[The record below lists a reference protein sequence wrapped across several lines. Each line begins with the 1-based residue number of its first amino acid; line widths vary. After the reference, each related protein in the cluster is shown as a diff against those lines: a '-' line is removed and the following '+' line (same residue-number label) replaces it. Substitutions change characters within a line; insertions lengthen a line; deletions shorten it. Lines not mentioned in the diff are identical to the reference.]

1 MCIRDS
7 INFIQYISAGLE
19 TKNKVFLL
27 DAMALIYRAHFAF
40 SKNPIVNSKGIN
52 TSAVY
57 GFLNTLLELLNK
69 EKPTHLAVAF
79 DTKSPTFRSEIF
91 TEYKANRERQPEDI
105 QVAIPII
112 KNFLEHLNIKIVE
125 LDGFEADDIIGTL
138 SGVLSEEEETQVF
151 MMTPDKDFAQLVKEN
166 VFLYKPAFMGRGV
179 DILGVKEVLEKFK
192 IKEVDQVIDF
202 LGLQG
207 DSVDNIPGIPGVGP
221 KTAQK
226 LLSEYGS
233 VEGILENKEKI
244 KGSVGMKV
252 RDNTESALMSKELA
266 KIKTD
271 ISLNIEINDLKI
283 KKANYSDLNRLLDEM
298 EFRTIKNRMISSGLL
313 LEQEEGQLD
322 FFSNQTSAETEN
334 LNYKLIDKNKLDDLV
349 KSLALSKSICVDTET
364 SSLNIQ
370 EAELAGIALSDG
382 EKKGYYIPTVNDHNE
397 IINKLKPLLE
407 NPSIMIIGHNLK
419 YDLQIL
425 KKYNIN
431 IKENVFDT
439 MLAHYL
445 INPESS
451 HKLDVLSENYL
462 NHKCIPI
469 EDIIGKRGV
478 NQKKMTDL
486 DPKEIYVYACEDA
499 DITFRLKKIFEQELK
514 KNNLTK
520 LFYDLEIPLMFVLC
534 EIENNGVKID
544 SDFLSNMSTL
554 LTKKINETQK
564 SIYNIAGEEFNVAS
578 PKQLGI
584 ILFDKLKIE
593 ENPKKTKSGQ
603 YSTGEDILTKLSK
616 KSKIVSLVLEYREY
630 KKLLSTY
637 IDALPEMVSPYDK
650 LIHTDYAQAVTAT
663 GRLSSNKPNLQNIPI
678 RTQLGRKTRSAFVSR
693 TEGNFILAADY
704 SQIEL
709 RIIAS
714 FSEDKEM
721 INAFNNNKDIHS
733 ITASKV
739 FGVSLDD
746 VTQDMRRRAKEV
758 NFGIIYG
765 ISPFGLSQNLDIPR
779 GEAKEIIDA
788 YFDEFKNVKLYM
800 DRSIEEARSKKQVK
814 TLLGRR
820 RFLRDIDSRNY
831 TLRGFAERNAIN
843 SPIQGT
849 AADIIKLAM
858 VSISKWMKEN
868 NIKSKM
874 IMQVHDELVFDVERT
889 ELELL
894 SLNIKKIME
903 NVIKIKVPLLVEV
916 GHGKTWLE
924 AH

>member
-1 MCIRDS
+1 
-7 INFIQYISAGLE
+7 
-19 TKNKVFLL
+19 
-27 DAMALIYRAHFAF
+27 MALIYRAHFAF

-637 IDALPEMVSPYDK
+637 IDALPEMVSSYDK

-831 TLRGFAERNAIN
+831 TLRGFA
-843 SPIQGT
+843 
-849 AADIIKLAM
+849 
-858 VSISKWMKEN
+858 
-868 NIKSKM
+868 
-874 IMQVHDELVFDVERT
+874 
-889 ELELL
+889 
-894 SLNIKKIME
+894 
-903 NVIKIKVPLLVEV
+903 
-916 GHGKTWLE
+916 
-924 AH
+924 

>member
-1 MCIRDS
+1 
-7 INFIQYISAGLE
+7 
-19 TKNKVFLL
+19 
-27 DAMALIYRAHFAF
+27 MALIYRAHFAF

-637 IDALPEMVSPYDK
+637 IDALPEMVSSYDK

-874 IMQVHDELVFDVERT
+874 IMQVHDELVFDVEKT

-916 GHGKTWLE
+916 GYGKTWLE

>member
-1 MCIRDS
+1 
-7 INFIQYISAGLE
+7 
-19 TKNKVFLL
+19 
-27 DAMALIYRAHFAF
+27 MALIYRAHFAF

-69 EKPTHLAVAF
+69 EKPTHVAVAF
-79 DTKSPTFRSEIF
+79 DTKSPTFRSDIF
-91 TEYKANRERQPEDI
+91 SEYKANRERQPEDI

-112 KNFLEHLNIKIVE
+112 KNFLEHLNIKRVE

-138 SGVLSEEEETQVF
+138 SCFLSEEEDTQVF
-151 MMTPDKDFAQLVKEN
+151 MMTPDKDFAQLVKKN

-179 DILGVKEVLEKFK
+179 DILGVNEVLEKFK
-192 IKEVDQVIDF
+192 IKEVGQVIDF

-271 ISLNIEINDLKI
+271 ISLNIKINDLKN
-283 KKANYSDLNRLLDEM
+283 KKANYSELNKLLDEM
-298 EFRTIKNRMISSGLL
+298 EFRTIKNRMISSGIL

-322 FFSNQTSAETEN
+322 FFSNQSSVETEN
-334 LNYKLIDKNKLDDLV
+334 LKYKLIDKNNLDDLV
-349 KSLALSKSICVDTET
+349 KSLTLSKSLCVDTET

-370 EAELAGIALSDG
+370 EAELAGIALSNE
-382 EKKGYYIPTVNDHNE
+382 EKKGYYIPTLNDCDE
-397 IINKLKPLLE
+397 VIYKLKPLLE

-486 DPKEIYVYACEDA
+486 DPKDIYVYACEDA
-499 DITFRLKKIFEQELK
+499 DITFRLKNIFEQELK

-564 SIYNIAGEEFNVAS
+564 SIHKIAGEEFNVAS
-578 PKQLGI
+578 PKQLGV
-584 ILFDKLKIE
+584 ILFDKLKIDD
-593 ENPKKTKSGQ
+593 NPKKTKSGQ
-603 YSTGEDILTKLSK
+603 YSTSEDILTKLSK
-616 KSKIVSLVLEYREY
+616 KSKIVSLILEYREY

-637 IDALPEMVSPYDK
+637 IDALPQMVSSYDK

-693 TEGNFILAADY
+693 TKGNFILAADY

-739 FGVSLDD
+739 FGISLDD

-800 DRSIEEARSKKQVK
+800 DRSIEKAKSEKQVK

-831 TLRGFAERNAIN
+831 TLRGYAERNAIN

-858 VSISKWMKEN
+858 ISISKWMKEN

-874 IMQVHDELVFDVERT
+874 IMQVHDELVFDVEKT

-916 GHGKTWLE
+916 GYGKTWLE

>member
-1 MCIRDS
+1 M
-7 INFIQYISAGLE
+7 E

-40 SKNPIVNSKGIN
+40 SKNPIVNSKGVN

-69 EKPTHLAVAF
+69 EKPTHMAVAF

-112 KNFLEHLNIKIVE
+112 KNFLHHLNIRMVE
-125 LDGFEADDIIGTL
+125 LDGFEADDIIGTI
-138 SGVLSEEEETQVF
+138 SNVLSQEKDTSVF

-179 DILGVKEVLEKFK
+179 DVLGIKEVLDKFK
-192 IKEVDQVIDF
+192 INKINQVVDF

-226 LLSEYGS
+226 LLLEYGTI
-233 VEGILENKEKI
+233 EGIIENKEKI
-244 KGSVGMKV
+244 KGSVGLKV
-252 RDNTESALMSKELA
+252 RENTNSALMSKKLA
-266 KIKTD
+266 KIKID
-271 ISLNIEINDLKI
+271 IPLGIDIKDLKN
-283 KKANYSDLNRLLDEM
+283 KKANNKELTKLLDEM
-298 EFRTIKNRMISSGLL
+298 EFRTLKNRMVSYGVL
-313 LEQEEGQLD
+313 LEEEEGQLD
-322 FFSNQTSAETEN
+322 FFSNQFSVENDN
-334 LNYKLIDKNKLDDLV
+334 LNYTLVEKNNLDELV
-349 KSLALSKSICVDTET
+349 KTLSSSKNLCVDTET

-370 EAELAGIALSDG
+370 EAELAGVALSDE
-382 EKKGYYIPTVNDHNE
+382 EKKGYYIPTIDDCDYV
-397 IINKLKPLLE
+397 INKLKPLLE
-407 NPSIMIIGHNLK
+407 NPKTTIIGHNLK

-445 INPESS
+445 LNPESS

-469 EDIIGKRGV
+469 EDIIGKPGV
-478 NQKKMTDL
+478 NQKKMTEL
-486 DPKEIYVYACEDA
+486 PPKDIYMYACEDA
-499 DITFRLKKIFEQELK
+499 DITFRLKNIFEKDLK
-514 KNNLTK
+514 KNNLSK

-534 EIENNGVKID
+534 EIEDNGVKID
-544 SDFLSNMSTL
+544 IEFLSKMSQL
-554 LTKKINETQK
+554 LTKKIKETEK
-564 SIYNIAGEEFNVAS
+564 SIYKIAGEEFNVSS
-578 PKQLGI
+578 PKQLGV
-584 ILFDKLKIE
+584 ILFDKLKIDDK
-593 ENPKKTKSGQ
+593 PKKTKSGQ
-603 YSTGEDILTKLSK
+603 YSTGEDILVKLSK

-637 IDALPEMVSPYDK
+637 VDALPQMVSPKDN

-678 RTQLGRKTRSAFVSR
+678 RTTLGRKTRSAFVSR
-693 TEGNFILAADY
+693 NKGNFILAADY

-721 INAFNNNKDIHS
+721 INAFNNNKDIHA

-739 FGVSLDD
+739 FGVSLED

-765 ISPFGLSQNLDIPR
+765 ISPFGLSQNLDISR
-779 GEAKEIIDA
+779 AEAKEIIDA
-788 YFDEFKNVKLYM
+788 YFDEFKSVKLYM
-800 DRSIEEARSKKQVK
+800 ERSIKEAKEKKQVE

-843 SPIQGT
+843 SPIQGS

-858 VSISKWMKEN
+858 VAISKWMKDNE
-868 NIKSKM
+868 IKSKM
-874 IMQVHDELVFDVERT
+874 IMQVHDELVFDVDSSEID
-889 ELELL
+889 LL

-903 NVIKIKVPLLVEV
+903 SVIKIKVPLLVDV
-916 GHGKTWLE
+916 GYGKTWLE

>member
-1 MCIRDS
+1 MS
-7 INFIQYISAGLE
+7 VGLE

-69 EKPTHLAVAF
+69 EKPTHVAVAF
-79 DTKSPTFRSEIF
+79 DTKSPTFRSDIF
-91 TEYKANRERQPEDI
+91 SEYKANRERQPEDI

-112 KNFLEHLNIKIVE
+112 KNFLEHLNIKRVE

-138 SGVLSEEEETQVF
+138 SCVLSEEEDTQVF

-166 VFLYKPAFMGRGV
+166 VFLYKPAFMGRGI
-179 DILGVKEVLEKFK
+179 DILGVNEVLEKFK

-271 ISLNIEINDLKI
+271 ISLNIKINDLKN
-283 KKANYSDLNRLLDEM
+283 KKANYSELNKLLDEM
-298 EFRTIKNRMISSGLL
+298 EFRTIKNRMISSGIL

-322 FFSNQTSAETEN
+322 FFSNQSSVETEN
-334 LNYKLIDKNKLDDLV
+334 LKYKLIDKNNLDDLV
-349 KSLALSKSICVDTET
+349 KSLTLSKSLCVDTET

-370 EAELAGIALSDG
+370 EAELAGIALSNE
-382 EKKGYYIPTVNDHNE
+382 EKKGYYIPTLNDCDE
-397 IINKLKPLLE
+397 VIYKLKPLLE

-486 DPKEIYVYACEDA
+486 DPKDIYVYACEDA
-499 DITFRLKKIFEQELK
+499 DITFRLKNIFEKELK

-564 SIYNIAGEEFNVAS
+564 SIHKIAGEEFNVAS
-578 PKQLGI
+578 PKQLGV
-584 ILFDKLKIE
+584 ILFDKLKIDD
-593 ENPKKTKSGQ
+593 NPKKTKSGQ
-603 YSTGEDILTKLSK
+603 YSTSEDILTKLSK
-616 KSKIVSLVLEYREY
+616 KSKIVSLILEYREY

-637 IDALPEMVSPYDK
+637 IDALPQMVSSYDK

-693 TEGNFILAADY
+693 TKGNFILAADY

-739 FGVSLDD
+739 FGISLDD

-800 DRSIEEARSKKQVK
+800 DRSIEEAKSKKQVK

-858 VSISKWMKEN
+858 ISISKWMKEN

-874 IMQVHDELVFDVERT
+874 IMQVHDELVFDVEKT

-916 GHGKTWLE
+916 GYGKTWLE

>member
-1 MCIRDS
+1 
-7 INFIQYISAGLE
+7 
-19 TKNKVFLL
+19 
-27 DAMALIYRAHFAF
+27 MALIYRAHFAF

-233 VEGILENKEKI
+233 VEGILENREKI

-370 EAELAGIALSDG
+370 EAKLAGIALSDG

-499 DITFRLKKIFEQELK
+499 DITFRLKKVFEQELK

-874 IMQVHDELVFDVERT
+874 IMQVHDELVFDVEKT

>member
-1 MCIRDS
+1 M
-7 INFIQYISAGLE
+7 E

-192 IKEVDQVIDF
+192 IKEVNQVIDF

-874 IMQVHDELVFDVERT
+874 IMQVHDELVFDVEKT

>member
-1 MCIRDS
+1 
-7 INFIQYISAGLE
+7 
-19 TKNKVFLL
+19 
-27 DAMALIYRAHFAF
+27 MALIYRAHFAF

-69 EKPTHLAVAF
+69 EKPTHVAVAF
-79 DTKSPTFRSEIF
+79 DTKSPTFRSDIF
-91 TEYKANRERQPEDI
+91 SEYKANRERQPEDI

-112 KNFLEHLNIKIVE
+112 KNFLEQLNIKRVE

-138 SGVLSEEEETQVF
+138 SCVLSEEEDTQVF
-151 MMTPDKDFAQLVKEN
+151 MMTPDKDFAQLVKKN

-179 DILGVKEVLEKFK
+179 DILGVNEVLEKFK
-192 IKEVDQVIDF
+192 IKEVGQVIDF

-271 ISLNIEINDLKI
+271 ISLNIKINDLKN
-283 KKANYSDLNRLLDEM
+283 KKANYSELNKLLDEM
-298 EFRTIKNRMISSGLL
+298 EFRTIKNRMISSGIL

-322 FFSNQTSAETEN
+322 FFSNQSSVETEN
-334 LNYKLIDKNKLDDLV
+334 LKYKLIDKNNLDDLV
-349 KSLALSKSICVDTET
+349 KSLTLSKSLCVDTET

-370 EAELAGIALSDG
+370 EAELAGIALSNE
-382 EKKGYYIPTVNDHNE
+382 EKKGYYIPTVNDCDE
-397 IINKLKPLLE
+397 VIYKLKPLLE

-478 NQKKMTDL
+478 NQKKMTNL
-486 DPKEIYVYACEDA
+486 DPKDIYVYACEDA
-499 DITFRLKKIFEQELK
+499 DITFRLKNIFEKELK

-564 SIYNIAGEEFNVAS
+564 SIHKIAGEEFNVAS
-578 PKQLGI
+578 PKQLGV
-584 ILFDKLKIE
+584 ILFDKLKIDD
-593 ENPKKTKSGQ
+593 NPKKTKSGQ
-603 YSTGEDILTKLSK
+603 YSTSEDILTKLSK
-616 KSKIVSLVLEYREY
+616 KSKIVSLILEYREY

-637 IDALPEMVSPYDK
+637 IDALPQMVSSYDK

-693 TEGNFILAADY
+693 TKGNFILAADY

-739 FGVSLDD
+739 FGISLDD

-800 DRSIEEARSKKQVK
+800 DRSIEEAKSEKQVK

-858 VSISKWMKEN
+858 ISISKWMKEN

-874 IMQVHDELVFDVERT
+874 IMQVHDELVFDVEKA

-916 GHGKTWLE
+916 GYGKTWLE

>member
-1 MCIRDS
+1 
-7 INFIQYISAGLE
+7 
-19 TKNKVFLL
+19 
-27 DAMALIYRAHFAF
+27 MALIYRAHFAF
-40 SKNPIVNSKGIN
+40 SKNPIINSKGIN

-69 EKPTHLAVAF
+69 EKPTHVAVAF

-105 QVAIPII
+105 QVATPII
-112 KNFLEHLNIKIVE
+112 KNFLEHLNIKRVE
-125 LDGFEADDIIGTL
+125 LEGFEADDIIGTL
-138 SGVLSEEEETQVF
+138 SCVLSEEEDTQVF

-179 DILGVKEVLEKFK
+179 DILGVNEVLEKFK

-244 KGSVGMKV
+244 KGSIGMKV

-271 ISLNIEINDLKI
+271 ISLNIKINDLKN
-283 KKANYSDLNRLLDEM
+283 KKANYSELNKLLDEM
-298 EFRTIKNRMISSGLL
+298 EFRTIKNRMISSGIL
-313 LEQEEGQLD
+313 LEEEEGQLD
-322 FFSNQTSAETEN
+322 FFSNQSSVETEN
-334 LNYKLIDKNKLDDLV
+334 LKYKLIDKNNLDDLV
-349 KSLALSKSICVDTET
+349 KSLTLSKSLCVDTET

-370 EAELAGIALSDG
+370 EAELAGIALSNE
-382 EKKGYYIPTVNDHNE
+382 EKKGYYIPTLNDRDE
-397 IINKLKPLLE
+397 VIYKLKPLLE

-486 DPKEIYVYACEDA
+486 DPKDIYVYACEDA
-499 DITFRLKKIFEQELK
+499 DITFRLKNIFEKELK

-564 SIYNIAGEEFNVAS
+564 SIYKIAGEEFNVAS

-584 ILFDKLKIE
+584 ILFDKLKIDD
-593 ENPKKTKSGQ
+593 NPKKTKSGQ
-603 YSTGEDILTKLSK
+603 YSTSEDILTKLSK
-616 KSKIVSLVLEYREY
+616 KSKIVSLILEYREY

-637 IDALPEMVSPYDK
+637 IDALPQMVSSYDK

-693 TEGNFILAADY
+693 TKGNFILAADY

-714 FSEDKEM
+714 FSEDNEM

-739 FGVSLDD
+739 FGISLDD

-800 DRSIEEARSKKQVK
+800 DRSIEEAKSKKQVK

-858 VSISKWMKEN
+858 ISISKWMKEN

-874 IMQVHDELVFDVERT
+874 IMQVHDELVFDVEKT

-894 SLNIKKIME
+894 SINIKKIME

-916 GHGKTWLE
+916 GYGKTWLE

>member
-1 MCIRDS
+1 
-7 INFIQYISAGLE
+7 
-19 TKNKVFLL
+19 
-27 DAMALIYRAHFAF
+27 MALIYRAHFAF

-233 VEGILENKEKI
+233 VEGILENREKI

-283 KKANYSDLNRLLDEM
+283 KKANYSELNRLLDEM

-445 INPESS
+445 ITPESS

-874 IMQVHDELVFDVERT
+874 IMQVHDELVFDVEKT

-916 GHGKTWLE
+916 GYGKTWLE

>member
-1 MCIRDS
+1 M
-7 INFIQYISAGLE
+7 E

-40 SKNPIVNSKGIN
+40 SKNPIVNSKGLN
-52 TSAVY
+52 TSAIY

-69 EKPTHLAVAF
+69 EKPTHMAVAF

-112 KNFLEHLNIKIVE
+112 KNFLHHLNIRMVE
-125 LDGFEADDIIGTL
+125 LDGFEADDIIGTISNIL
-138 SGVLSEEEETQVF
+138 SQEKDTSVF

-179 DILGVKEVLEKFK
+179 DVLGIKEVLDKFK
-192 IKEVDQVIDF
+192 INKINQVVDF

-226 LLSEYGS
+226 LLLEYGTI
-233 VEGILENKEKI
+233 EGIIANKEKI
-244 KGSVGMKV
+244 KGSVGLKV
-252 RDNTESALMSKELA
+252 RENTNSALMSKKLA
-266 KIKTD
+266 KIKID
-271 ISLNIEINDLKI
+271 IPLGIDIKDLKN
-283 KKANYSDLNRLLDEM
+283 KKANNKELTKLLDEM
-298 EFRTIKNRMISSGLL
+298 EFRTLKNRMVSSGVL
-313 LEQEEGQLD
+313 LEEEEGQLD
-322 FFSNQTSAETEN
+322 FFSNQYSVEN
-334 LNYKLIDKNKLDDLV
+334 DKLNYTLVEKNNLDELV
-349 KSLALSKSICVDTET
+349 KTLSSSKNLCVDTET

-370 EAELAGIALSDG
+370 EAELAGVALSDE
-382 EKKGYYIPTVNDHNE
+382 EKKGYYIPTIDDCDYV
-397 IINKLKPLLE
+397 INKLKPLLE
-407 NPSIMIIGHNLK
+407 NPKTTIIGHNLK

-445 INPESS
+445 LNPESS

-469 EDIIGKRGV
+469 EDIIGKPGV
-478 NQKKMTDL
+478 NQKKMTEL
-486 DPKEIYVYACEDA
+486 SPKDIYMYACEDA
-499 DITFRLKKIFEQELK
+499 DITFRLKNIFEKDLK
-514 KNNLTK
+514 KNNLSK

-534 EIENNGVKID
+534 EIEDNGVKID
-544 SDFLSNMSTL
+544 IEFLSKMSQL
-554 LTKKINETQK
+554 LTKKIKETEK
-564 SIYNIAGEEFNVAS
+564 SIYKIAGEEFNVSS
-578 PKQLGI
+578 PKQLGV
-584 ILFDKLKIE
+584 ILFDKLKIDDK
-593 ENPKKTKSGQ
+593 PKKTKSGQ
-603 YSTGEDILTKLSK
+603 YSTGEDILVKLSK

-637 IDALPEMVSPYDK
+637 VDALPQMVSPKDN

-678 RTQLGRKTRSAFVSR
+678 RTTLGRKTRSAFVSR
-693 TEGNFILAADY
+693 NKGNFILAADY

-721 INAFNNNKDIHS
+721 INAFNNNKDIHA

-739 FGVSLDD
+739 FGVSLED

-765 ISPFGLSQNLDIPR
+765 ISPFGLSQNLDISR
-779 GEAKEIIDA
+779 AEAKEIIDA
-788 YFDEFKNVKLYM
+788 YFDEFKSVKLYM
-800 DRSIEEARSKKQVK
+800 ERSIKEAKEKKQVE

-843 SPIQGT
+843 SPIQGS

-858 VSISKWMKEN
+858 VAISKWMKDNE
-868 NIKSKM
+868 IKSKM
-874 IMQVHDELVFDVERT
+874 IMQVHDELVFDVDSSEID
-889 ELELL
+889 LL

-903 NVIKIKVPLLVEV
+903 SVIKIKVPLLVDV
-916 GHGKTWLE
+916 GYGKTWLE

>member
-1 MCIRDS
+1 
-7 INFIQYISAGLE
+7 
-19 TKNKVFLL
+19 
-27 DAMALIYRAHFAF
+27 MALIYRAHFAF

-69 EKPTHLAVAF
+69 EKPTHVAVAF
-79 DTKSPTFRSEIF
+79 DTKSPTFRSDIF
-91 TEYKANRERQPEDI
+91 SEYKANRERQPEDI

-112 KNFLEHLNIKIVE
+112 KNFLEHLNIKRVE

-138 SGVLSEEEETQVF
+138 SCVLSEEEDTQVF

-179 DILGVKEVLEKFK
+179 DILGVNEVLEKFK

-244 KGSVGMKV
+244 KGSIGMKV

-271 ISLNIEINDLKI
+271 ISLNIKINDLKN
-283 KKANYSDLNRLLDEM
+283 KKANYSELNKLLDEM
-298 EFRTIKNRMISSGLL
+298 EFRTIKNRMISSGIL

-322 FFSNQTSAETEN
+322 FFSNQSSVETEN
-334 LNYKLIDKNKLDDLV
+334 LKYKLIDKNNLDDLV
-349 KSLALSKSICVDTET
+349 KSLTLSKSLCVDTET

-370 EAELAGIALSDG
+370 EAELAGIALSNE
-382 EKKGYYIPTVNDHNE
+382 EKKGYYIPTLNDCDE
-397 IINKLKPLLE
+397 VIYKLKPLLE

-486 DPKEIYVYACEDA
+486 DPKDIYVYACEDA
-499 DITFRLKKIFEQELK
+499 DITFRLKNIFEKELK

-564 SIYNIAGEEFNVAS
+564 SIHKIAGEEFNVAS
-578 PKQLGI
+578 PKQLGV
-584 ILFDKLKIE
+584 ILFDKLKIDD
-593 ENPKKTKSGQ
+593 NPKKTKSGQ
-603 YSTGEDILTKLSK
+603 YSTSEDILTKLSK
-616 KSKIVSLVLEYREY
+616 KSKIVSLILEYREY

-637 IDALPEMVSPYDK
+637 IDALPQMVSSYDK

-693 TEGNFILAADY
+693 TKGNFILAADY

-739 FGVSLDD
+739 FGISLDD

-800 DRSIEEARSKKQVK
+800 DRSIEEAKSKKQVK

-858 VSISKWMKEN
+858 ISISKWMKEN

-874 IMQVHDELVFDVERT
+874 IMQVHDELVFDVEKT

-916 GHGKTWLE
+916 GYGKTWLE

>member
-1 MCIRDS
+1 
-7 INFIQYISAGLE
+7 LE

-69 EKPTHLAVAF
+69 EKPTHVAVAF
-79 DTKSPTFRSEIF
+79 DTKSPTFRSDIF
-91 TEYKANRERQPEDI
+91 SEYKANRERQPEDI

-112 KNFLEHLNIKIVE
+112 KNFLEHLNIKRVE

-138 SGVLSEEEETQVF
+138 SCVLSEEEDTQVF

-179 DILGVKEVLEKFK
+179 DILGVNEVLEKFK

-271 ISLNIEINDLKI
+271 ISLNIKINDLKN
-283 KKANYSDLNRLLDEM
+283 KKANYSELNKLLDEM
-298 EFRTIKNRMISSGLL
+298 EFRTIKNRMISSGIL

-322 FFSNQTSAETEN
+322 FFSNQSSVETEN
-334 LNYKLIDKNKLDDLV
+334 LKYKLIDKNNLDDLV
-349 KSLALSKSICVDTET
+349 KSLTLSKSLCVDTET

-370 EAELAGIALSDG
+370 EAELAGIALSNE
-382 EKKGYYIPTVNDHNE
+382 EKKGYYIPTLNDCDE
-397 IINKLKPLLE
+397 VIYKLKPLLE

-486 DPKEIYVYACEDA
+486 DPKDIYVYACEDA
-499 DITFRLKKIFEQELK
+499 DITFRLKNIFEQELK

-534 EIENNGVKID
+534 EIEKNGVKID

-564 SIYNIAGEEFNVAS
+564 SIHKIAGEEFNVAS
-578 PKQLGI
+578 PKQLGV
-584 ILFDKLKIE
+584 ILFDKLKIDD
-593 ENPKKTKSGQ
+593 NPKKTKSGQ
-603 YSTGEDILTKLSK
+603 YSTSEDILTKLSK
-616 KSKIVSLVLEYREY
+616 KSKIVSLILEYREY

-637 IDALPEMVSPYDK
+637 IDALPQMVSSYDK

-693 TEGNFILAADY
+693 TKGNFILAADY

-739 FGVSLDD
+739 FGISLDD

-800 DRSIEEARSKKQVK
+800 DRSIEEAKSKKQVK

-858 VSISKWMKEN
+858 ISISKWMKEN

-874 IMQVHDELVFDVERT
+874 IMQVHDELVFDVEKT

-916 GHGKTWLE
+916 GYGKTWLE

>member
-1 MCIRDS
+1 MSNC
-7 INFIQYISAGLE
+7 N
-19 TKNKVFLL
+19 VV
-27 DAMALIYRAHFAF
+27 LI
-40 SKNPIVNSKGIN
+40 
-52 TSAVY
+52 TSASPDAK
-57 GFLNTLLELLNK
+57 LLQSKLSKAASEAKL
-69 EKPTHLAVAF
+69 KP
-79 DTKSPTFRSEIF
+79 
-91 TEYKANRERQPEDI
+91 
-105 QVAIPII
+105 
-112 KNFLEHLNIKIVE
+112 NFLAAAKVN
-125 LDGFEADDIIGTL
+125 
-138 SGVLSEEEETQVF
+138 
-151 MMTPDKDFAQLVKEN
+151 LV
-166 VFLYKPAFMGRGV
+166 G
-179 DILGVKEVLEKFK
+179 
-192 IKEVDQVIDF
+192 
-202 LGLQG
+202 
-207 DSVDNIPGIPGVGP
+207 
-221 KTAQK
+221 
-226 LLSEYGS
+226 
-233 VEGILENKEKI
+233 I

-271 ISLNIEINDLKI
+271 ISLNIKINDLKN
-283 KKANYSDLNRLLDEM
+283 KKANYSELNKLLDEM
-298 EFRTIKNRMISSGLL
+298 EFRTIKNRMISSGIL

-322 FFSNQTSAETEN
+322 FFSNQSSVETEN
-334 LNYKLIDKNKLDDLV
+334 LKYKLIDKNNLDDLV
-349 KSLALSKSICVDTET
+349 KSLTLSKSLCVDTET

-370 EAELAGIALSDG
+370 EAELAGIALSNE
-382 EKKGYYIPTVNDHNE
+382 EKKGYYIPTLNDCDE
-397 IINKLKPLLE
+397 VICKLKPLLE

-486 DPKEIYVYACEDA
+486 DPKDIYVYACEDA
-499 DITFRLKKIFEQELK
+499 DITFRLKNIFEQELK

-564 SIYNIAGEEFNVAS
+564 SIHKIAGEEFNVAS
-578 PKQLGI
+578 PKQLGV
-584 ILFDKLKIE
+584 ILFDKLKIDD
-593 ENPKKTKSGQ
+593 NPKKTKSGQ
-603 YSTGEDILTKLSK
+603 YSTSEDILTKLSK
-616 KSKIVSLVLEYREY
+616 KSKIVSLILEYREY

-637 IDALPEMVSPYDK
+637 IDALPQMVSSYDK

-693 TEGNFILAADY
+693 TKGNFILAADY

-739 FGVSLDD
+739 FGISLDD

-800 DRSIEEARSKKQVK
+800 DRSIEEAKSEKQVK

-858 VSISKWMKEN
+858 ISISKWMKEN
-868 NIKSKM
+868 DIKSKM
-874 IMQVHDELVFDVERT
+874 IMQVHDELVFDVEKA

-916 GHGKTWLE
+916 GYGKTWLE